1 MGKIMQLAALS
12 NGKNDYFVMLQSCR
26 CIKHY
31 FFCFVLF
38 CFVLLFFF
46 SLMWNS
52 LFDTF

>member
-31 FFCFVLF
+31 FFLF
-38 CFVLLFFF
+38 CFVVFFF
-46 SLMWNS
+46 FNVE
-52 LFDTF
+52 

>member
-31 FFCFVLF
+31 FFCFVL
-38 CFVLLFFF
+38 LFFF
-46 SLMWNS
+46 FFLCGIVCLTHFN
-52 LFDTF
+52 F

>member
-26 CIKHY
+26 CFKHY
-31 FFCFVLF
+31 FF